1 MSVIEVNNVSRSFNN
16 GKQTTEVLKNIS
28 LTVEEGDFVSIMG
41 PSGSGK
47 STLLY
52 LLGGLDQPTEGT
64 VSINGRDLSTLKDK
78 ELSRMRN
85 EEIGFVFQFYNL
97 VPNLNVVDNI
107 SLPLMLAGK
116 KISDYKDKINECLE
130 LIGMQDKRKLTPR
143 ELSGGQQQRVAIARA
158 LVFDPDILF
167 LDEPIGNL
175 DSKSGTKIME
185 LFRRIWRGTYPD
197 VLEATPEFVAS
208 QIDCV
213 FTDIRPDAVK
223 IGMVSNAQIISVIA
237 AKLKEYKMDRIVVDP
252 VMVATSGSK
261 LMKDDAVA
269 TLRRELLPLAT
280 VITPNIPEA
289 EVLAGFEIK
298 NTADM
303 ERAARVIAAG
313 LNGAVLVKGGHLTDS
328 ADDLLWT
335 EGRPVWFASPRVD
348 NPNTHG
354 TGCTLSS
361 AIACELAKG
370 KNVEESV
377 RAAKA
382 YINGALKAGLNL
394 GAGSGPLDH
403 AWATPEVE
411 F

>member
-107 SLPLMLAGK
+107 SLPLMLAGE

-185 LFRRIWRGTYPD
+185 LFRRINWKYNKTI
-197 VLEATPEFVAS
+197 VQVTHSEEAARYGSRLV
-208 QIDCV
+208 
-213 FTDIRPDAVK
+213 
-223 IGMVSNAQIISVIA
+223 
-237 AKLKEYKMDRIVVDP
+237 RIVDGEIAK
-252 VMVATSGSK
+252 M
-261 LMKDDAVA
+261 
-269 TLRRELLPLAT
+269 E
-280 VITPNIPEA
+280 
-289 EVLAGFEIK
+289 EIK
-298 NTADM
+298 NQ
-303 ERAARVIAAG
+303 I
-313 LNGAVLVKGGHLTDS
+313 KS
-328 ADDLLWT
+328 A
-335 EGRPVWFASPRVD
+335 
-348 NPNTHG
+348 
-354 TGCTLSS
+354 
-361 AIACELAKG
+361 
-370 KNVEESV
+370 
-377 RAAKA
+377 
-382 YINGALKAGLNL
+382 
-394 GAGSGPLDH
+394 
-403 AWATPEVE
+403 
-411 F
+411 